1 MTGIYCIENTA
12 NGKRYIGQARHI
24 ERRWRQHRV
33 SLENGKHCND
43 HLQRAWK
50 KYGENAFSFYVL
62 ELCDLESLSD
72 RERFYIAKFDTL
84 RNGYN
89 MTEGGDGTR
98 GYEHTEDYKRHM
110 SELYAGRTFSQD
122 TLRKMSEVK
131 RGVTPEMTQARLDG
145 YKIVS
150 QKLKGKPFSEEHKAK
165 LSAAKKGCTPW
176 NKCKKLLPQT
186 SPLYGKHHTEDTKRK
201 IGDANRGK
209 CRTKKQREAMSKR
222 VVCIETG
229 TVYPSITSAAEA
241 VGVTIH
247 AISNALRGKCKTCR
261 NLHWRYKEGGGES

>member
-98 GYEHTEDYKRHM
+98 GYEHTEDYKRQM

-150 QKLKGKPFSEEHKAK
+150 QKDVRHGTRAKSSSPKPALFMGNTTQKI
-165 LSAAKKGCTPW
+165 
-176 NKCKKLLPQT
+176 
-186 SPLYGKHHTEDTKRK
+186 RK
-201 IGDANRGK
+201 
-209 CRTKKQREAMSKR
+209 
-222 VVCIETG
+222 
-229 TVYPSITSAAEA
+229 
-241 VGVTIH
+241 
-247 AISNALRGKCKTCR
+247 
-261 NLHWRYKEGGGES
+261 GESEMQTEESAGQKSSVKPCQSALFALKLARFILRSQARQKQSA

>member
-110 SELYAGRTFSQD
+110 SE
-122 TLRKMSEVK
+122 VK

-165 LSAAKKGCTPW
+165 LSAAKKDVRHGTRAKSYSPKPALFMG
-176 NKCKKLLPQT
+176 NTTQKIRKGKLGMQT
-186 SPLYGKHHTEDTKRK
+186 EESAGQKSSVKLCQSALFALKLARF
-201 IGDANRGK
+201 ILRSQARQ
-209 CRTKKQREAMSKR
+209 KQ
-222 VVCIETG
+222 
-229 TVYPSITSAAEA
+229 SA
-241 VGVTIH
+241 
-247 AISNALRGKCKTCR
+247 
-261 NLHWRYKEGGGES
+261 

>member
-12 NGKRYIGQARHI
+12 NWKRYIGQARHI

-98 GYEHTEDYKRHM
+98 GNEHTEDNKRHM
-110 SELYAGRTFSQD
+110 S
-122 TLRKMSEVK
+122 
-131 RGVTPEMTQARLDG
+131 
-145 YKIVS
+145 
-150 QKLKGKPFSEEHKAK
+150 
-165 LSAAKKGCTPW
+165 
-176 NKCKKLLPQT
+176 
-186 SPLYGKHHTEDTKRK
+186 
-201 IGDANRGK
+201 
-209 CRTKKQREAMSKR
+209 
-222 VVCIETG
+222 
-229 TVYPSITSAAEA
+229 
-241 VGVTIH
+241 
-247 AISNALRGKCKTCR
+247 
-261 NLHWRYKEGGGES
+261 

>member
-165 LSAAKKGCTPW
+165 LSAAKKDVRHGTRAKSSSPKPALFMG
-176 NKCKKLLPQT
+176 NTTQKIRKGKLGMQT
-186 SPLYGKHHTEDTKRK
+186 EERAGQKSSVKLCQSALFALKLERF
-201 IGDANRGK
+201 ILRSQAWQ
-209 CRTKKQREAMSKR
+209 KQ
-222 VVCIETG
+222 
-229 TVYPSITSAAEA
+229 SA
-241 VGVTIH
+241 
-247 AISNALRGKCKTCR
+247 
-261 NLHWRYKEGGGES
+261 